1 MTPGASSGKSKQYG
15 NGHSQGKARQQPGE
29 RGEDAMLTPEQTLD
43 IQKLLQERETELR
56 AKIHQE
62 MQERL
67 GRDVADLE
75 ASAGDDSEQSIADL
89 QEVMDTHELT
99 RHADELQE
107 IETAKEGLVNGRL
120 GVCILCQRP
129 IGYQRMLVHPVAQR
143 CLACQ
148 ELQERAGGNQNDN
161 TV

>member
-1 MTPGASSGKSKQYG
+1 MNMHRVLSALLVALSLLLVTAPAEAATVTIQV
-15 NGHSQGKARQQPGE
+15 NGQPI
-29 RGEDAMLTPEQTLD
+29 T
-43 IQKLLQERETELR
+43 
-56 AKIHQE
+56 
-62 MQERL
+62 
-67 GRDVADLE
+67 
-75 ASAGDDSEQSIADL
+75 DL